1 MDVQKTSC
9 MERCF
14 DLKIAMIGQKEVPS
28 RMGGVEV
35 AVGALAVRMAAR
47 GHEVTLYNRHRC
59 SFRKRKETGKC
70 RKYKGILIREVCVP
84 DITGISAAAGS
95 LFATLLALRGKYDCI
110 HYHAEGPAAMCFLPR
125 LFGIRTV
132 VTIHGLDW
140 QRSKWGGF
148 ASWYL
153 KQGEKAAA
161 AWADE
166 IIVLSRSAQKYFQNT
181 YHRTTVMIPNGIQR
195 PERKGMEKIGAQWG
209 LEKDSYI
216 LFLGRIVPEKGLEN
230 LIRVFRQ
237 VDTDKKLVIAG
248 GSSDTE
254 TFLKKLKEEAQG
266 DPRILFT
273 GFVQGEVLEEL
284 YSNSY
289 LYCLPSNLEGMP
301 ISLLEAMS
309 YGNCCLCSDIPEC
322 AEVMENLGFLFR
334 KGDPKSLG
342 TSLQMLCQRPDL
354 VEESRKKVKD
364 SIFEKYD
371 WEKITEQTLAL
382 YQRAINKKR
391 KRAGETRGE
400 EKIESSD
407 GE

>member
-1 MDVQKTSC
+1 M
-9 MERCF
+9 
-14 DLKIAMIGQKEVPS
+14 KIAMIGQKEVPS

-35 AVGALAVRMAAR
+35 AVGALAVRMAGL

-59 SFRKRKETGKC
+59 SFRKRKETGKR
-70 RKYKGILIREVCVP
+70 RKYKGVLIREVWVP

-140 QRSKWGGF
+140 KRSKWGGF

-166 IIVLSRSAQKYFQNT
+166 IIVLSRSAQKYFQDT
-181 YHRTTVMIPNGIQR
+181 YHRKTVLIPNGIQR
-195 PERKGMEKIGAQWG
+195 PERKGTEEIRARWG
-209 LEKDSYI
+209 LEKDRYI
-216 LFLGRIVPEKGLEN
+216 LFLGRIVPEKGIEN
-230 LIRVFRQ
+230 LIKAFRQ

-248 GSSDTE
+248 GSSDTD
-254 TFLKKLKEEAQG
+254 TFFEKLKEEAMG

-273 GFVQGEVLEEL
+273 GFVQGEALEEL

-322 AEVMENLGFLFR
+322 AEVMEDLGFLFQR
-334 KGDPKSLG
+334 GDRESLQA
-342 TSLQMLCQRPDL
+342 SLQMLCERPDL
-354 VEESRKKVKD
+354 VEESRRKVKD

-371 WEKITEQTLAL
+371 WDRITEQTLAL
-382 YQRAINKKR
+382 YQRSIDKKR
-391 KRAGETRGE
+391 KKSRRDKGRR
-400 EKIESSD
+400 KIESSD
-407 GE
+407 GK

>member
-1 MDVQKTSC
+1 M
-9 MERCF
+9 
-14 DLKIAMIGQKEVPS
+14 KIAMIGQKEVPS

-35 AVGALAVRMAAR
+35 AVGALAVRMAGL

-59 SFRKRKETGKC
+59 SFRKRKETGKR
-70 RKYKGILIREVCVP
+70 RKYKGVLIREVWVP

-140 QRSKWGGF
+140 KRSKWGGF

-166 IIVLSRSAQKYFQNT
+166 IIVLSRSAQKYFQDT
-181 YHRTTVMIPNGIQR
+181 YHRKTVLIPNGIQR
-195 PERKGMEKIGAQWG
+195 PERKGTEEIRARWG
-209 LEKDSYI
+209 LEKDRYI
-216 LFLGRIVPEKGLEN
+216 LFLGRIVPEKGIEN
-230 LIRVFRQ
+230 LIKAFRQ

-248 GSSDTE
+248 GSSDTD
-254 TFLKKLKEEAQG
+254 TFFEKLKEEAMG

-273 GFVQGEVLEEL
+273 GFVQGEALEEL

-322 AEVMENLGFLFR
+322 AEVMEDLGFLFQR
-334 KGDPKSLG
+334 GDRESLQA
-342 TSLQMLCQRPDL
+342 SLQMLCERPDL
-354 VEESRKKVKD
+354 VEESRRKVKD

-371 WEKITEQTLAL
+371 WDRITEQTLAL
-382 YQRAINKKR
+382 YQRSIDKKR
-391 KRAGETRGE
+391 KKSRRDNGRR
-400 EKIESSD
+400 KIESSD
-407 GE
+407 GK

>member
-1 MDVQKTSC
+1 MFQRHPG

-14 DLKIAMIGQKEVPS
+14 DLKIAMIGQKKVPS

-35 AVGALAVRMAAR
+35 AVGALAERMAAR
-47 GHEVTLYNRHRC
+47 GHKVTLYNRHRC
-59 SFRKRKETGKC
+59 SFRKRKETEKC
-70 RKYKGILIREVCVP
+70 RKHKGVLIREVWVP
-84 DITGISAAAGS
+84 DIAGISAAAGS
-95 LFATLLALRGKYDCI
+95 FFATLLALRGKYDCI
-110 HYHAEGPAAMCFLPR
+110 HYHAEGPAAMCFLPGF
-125 LFGIRTV
+125 FGIRTV

-140 QRSKWGGF
+140 KRSKWGGF

-166 IIVLSRSAQKYFQNT
+166 VIVLSRSAQKYFQDT

-195 PERKGMEKIGAQWG
+195 PEKKGSEEIGARWG
-209 LEKDSYI
+209 LKKEGYI
-216 LFLGRIVPEKGLEN
+216 LFLGRIVPEKGLET
-230 LIRVFRQ
+230 LIQAFRQ

-248 GSSDTE
+248 GSSDTDV
-254 TFLKKLKEEAQG
+254 FFKKLKEEAQG

-273 GFVQGEVLEEL
+273 GFVQGEILEEL

-322 AEVMENLGFLFR
+322 AEVMEELGFLFR
-334 KGDPKSLG
+334 RGDRESLRA
-342 TSLQMLCQRPDL
+342 SLQILCQRPDL
-354 VEESRKKVKD
+354 VEESRKKVTD

-371 WEKITEQTLAL
+371 WDKITEQTLAL

-391 KRAGETRGE
+391 KKRRRHKGRR
-400 EKIESSD
+400 KIESSD